1 MNNAF
6 IEVPAINCSFLSS
19 LSKSK
24 RSTLDSSG
32 GLKQLQRRQRSS
44 SPAFASAHELLRAE
58 RTIVEP
64 RPSEDEMSGKKFSSS
79 CYWQNLMGITIW
91 LSFFFRGKKWKLNCI
106 ISMLSETAWIGC
118 SAKGDAS
125 WPSCLLLHVVT
136 AVVFECRYIVPGCGH
151 VVQLAGQWNHFARDP
166 LDALIMDVLDQI
178 KHMCL
183 ISRIRCPDNG
193 QIYFYF
199 LQFLENLLKYTGH
212 ADRIKRGLP
221 DGAETGFTA
230 AASTLHGPTFL
241 SPQSSPGKCSAKF
254 DYISHCLF
262 YRLSFVSDLILTR
275 EVIDE

>member
-1 MNNAF
+1 
-6 IEVPAINCSFLSS
+6 
-19 LSKSK
+19 
-24 RSTLDSSG
+24 
-32 GLKQLQRRQRSS
+32 
-44 SPAFASAHELLRAE
+44 
-58 RTIVEP
+58 
-64 RPSEDEMSGKKFSSS
+64 
-79 CYWQNLMGITIW
+79 
-91 LSFFFRGKKWKLNCI
+91 
-106 ISMLSETAWIGC
+106 
-118 SAKGDAS
+118 
-125 WPSCLLLHVVT
+125 
-136 AVVFECRYIVPGCGH
+136 VFECRYIVPGCGH